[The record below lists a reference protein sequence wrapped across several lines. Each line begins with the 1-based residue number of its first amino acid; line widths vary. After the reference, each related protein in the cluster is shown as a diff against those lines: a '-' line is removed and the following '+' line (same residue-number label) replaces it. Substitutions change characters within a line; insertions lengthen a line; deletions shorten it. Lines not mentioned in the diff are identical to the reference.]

1 MRSVVSLFCAFLVVL
16 LLGTAVTPAQAAV
29 RAAAHQGYGRLVFDW
44 NDPVRYA
51 VKVSGRTMTVTFG
64 RAIVGDPRAVV
75 GPLSEYIASAS
86 VSPDQKTV
94 VFTLK
99 GDYEANSFTLGPSV
113 VIDLRPT
120 SSVGKEAKAAPAP
133 APAAAPAAARP
144 PTPVPAAAAPPRT
157 QSAGPRLGVRV
168 GSHEGYDRVVFDWP
182 RQVAY
187 SVSSTDSLATITFQ
201 RPATVDVERL
211 RNALPPALSNVT
223 ADSTAKTLTV
233 RIPLPKDGRVRH
245 FTSGPKVVLDVMV
258 SPEEAVARAEET
270 DTAKAP
276 QMAALPGAADDT
288 TPTPLVPTAPPAA
301 IAPTGAAPSSAE
313 PAKSPAAEALDQA
326 LREQAK
332 GGTATPPAAAAAKP
346 AAAPTTAPV
355 VTPQAKDAAGE
366 NAAAEDYEPPKP
378 AAGSMVASLSFPWDK
393 ATAAAVFKRGPY
405 YWVVFDRNQK
415 VDIPLMKKLGGKV
428 IHHIEQIPSRTATVM
443 RVLVEP
449 GYNAS
454 VRREGLLWIVDFMR
468 QPYRPARPVEVSP
481 QPRSPV
487 GPRLFLPVAEGGTAM
502 VLLDPEVGDR
512 FIVVPVVPLGSGVFP
527 SHAYPD
533 ADLPITVQGV
543 LVEPHSDRVV
553 VNSTRNGIDVTAQGG
568 MTFSTN
574 LAEMKA
580 MSQIGANTN
589 LTKVLDIGAWMRG
602 GEDNFVETKQMLE
615 LAVAQSP
622 ATRRN
627 PARLEL
633 ARFYFANGYEAEA
646 LGILS
651 LIEKDSPDLA
661 NSAAV
666 KALHGAASFMMGR
679 WDEAVR
685 DFSHPSLASIEEAA
699 FWRALAQAELG
710 SPELQAQTVRE
721 YGGVIGDYPRAIKVP
736 LAIQSALVTVA
747 AADDLSTNNFV
758 AAAQTDDNTTHELAA
773 ITYIE
778 GKLASAEGN
787 FDVAIEKWGELEDS
801 TDRYFRALAIRDRL
815 EMLYRMEQLDRPN
828 LIKGLERLRFA
839 WRGGPFELSLLMRL
853 GDLYTE
859 EGEYGKALRVW
870 QQATTYF
877 EGQPGAELAMGR
889 MRETFDKLYYDG
901 LADKMTPL
909 RAIALYDEFRELTP
923 TGPKGDE
930 MIRRLADRLVSV
942 DLLQQA
948 AALLER
954 QVKYRLS
961 GADKAKVGARLGL
974 VYLLDREPEKAVAA
988 LLESKSPDTPAPLE
1002 RQRQQL
1008 LARGLSDTGR
1018 TDDAVMLLD
1027 GDSSRNADLLRAEIE
1042 WKSGHWKKAAE
1053 ALSNVV
1059 PEPSPSLVLADDEA
1073 RLVLDWATALTLS
1086 EDERAVANIRNRYG
1100 AAMERTTFKDAFDLI
1115 TTPPESG
1122 VIDYRTVSERIKQA
1136 EDFKSF
1142 LAAYRERLRSEGLSG
1157 IN

>member
-1 MRSVVSLFCAFLVVL
+1 MRSVVSIFCAL
-16 LLGTAVTPAQAAV
+16 LLALLVSATATPAHAAV
-29 RAAAHQGYGRLVFDW
+29 RAAEHQGYGRLVFDW
-44 NDPVRYA
+44 DGPVRYA

-64 RAIVGDPRAVV
+64 RPLSGDPRAAI
-75 GPLSEYIASAS
+75 GPLSRYIAAAS
-86 VSPDQKTV
+86 LSQDGLTAT
-94 VFTLK
+94 FTLK
-99 GDYEANSFTLGPSV
+99 NDYEANSFTLGASV
-113 VIDLRPT
+113 VVDLRPAGAAAAQANST
-120 SSVGKEAKAAPAP
+120 PTPTPAPAP
-133 APAAAPAAARP
+133 APAASRAPPVASAPAARAP
-144 PTPVPAAAAPPRT
+144 AVTPAPRAASSG
-157 QSAGPRLGVRV
+157 SAPRLGVRA
-168 GSHEGYDRVVFDWP
+168 GSHEGYERVVFDWP
-182 RQVAY
+182 STVPY
-187 SVSSTDSLATITFQ
+187 TVSSTDSAATVTFS
-201 RPATVDVERL
+201 RPATIDLPRL
-211 RNALPPALSNVT
+211 REALPEFLQGVTSETSGRQLSVQ
-223 ADSTAKTLTV
+223 
-233 RIPLPKDGRVRH
+233 IPLPKGGRVRH
-245 FTSGPKVVLDVMV
+245 FTSGPKVVLDVMM
-258 SPEEAVARAEET
+258 SPDQAVQQAEEQ
-270 DTAKAP
+270 DQAP
-276 QMAALPGAADDT
+276 SPQVAALPTKSDEAAVET
-288 TPTPLVPTAPPAA
+288 PAAPAVTAPQAINTPTTAE
-301 IAPTGAAPSSAE
+301 S
-313 PAKSPAAEALDQA
+313 KSPAAEALDRA
-326 LREQAK
+326 LREQVQGQPEKAP
-332 GGTATPPAAAAAKP
+332 AAPVTPPAATDAEP
-346 AAAPTTAPV
+346 A
-355 VTPQAKDAAGE
+355 D
-366 NAAAEDYEPPKP
+366 DYQPPKP
-378 AAGSMVASLSFPWDK
+378 EKGSLVASLSFPWDK
-393 ATAAAVFKRGPY
+393 ATAAAVFQRGPY
-405 YWVVFDRNQK
+405 YWVVFDRHQDA
-415 VDIPLMKKLGGKV
+415 DIPLLKKLGGKV
-428 IHHIEQIPSRTATVM
+428 VHHVEQIPSASATVI
-443 RVLVEP
+443 RLLVEP

-468 QPYRPARPVEVSP
+468 QPYRPTRPVEVTP

-487 GPRLFLPVAEGGTAM
+487 GPRLFLPVAEGGRAM

-512 FIVVPVVPLGSGVFP
+512 FIAVPVVPLGTGVFP
-527 SHAYPD
+527 AHAYPD
-533 ADLPITVQGV
+533 ADLPVTVQGV
-543 LVEPHSDRVV
+543 LVEPHSDQVV
-553 VNSTRNGIDVTAQGG
+553 VNSTRNGVDVTAPGG
-568 MTFSTN
+568 LTFSTN

-580 MSQIGANTN
+580 MAQIGTNTN

-602 GEDNFVETKQMLE
+602 GEENFNETKQMLE
-615 LAVAQSP
+615 MAVAQAP
-622 ATRRN
+622 DTRRN

-651 LIEKDSPDLA
+651 VIEKDSPDLA

-679 WDEAVR
+679 WSEAVR
-685 DFSHPSLASIEEAA
+685 DFSHPSLASIEEAS

-710 SPELQAQTVRE
+710 SPELQAQTVRDF
-721 YGGVIGDYPRAIKVP
+721 GGVIGDYPRRVKVP
-736 LAIQSALVTVA
+736 LAIQAALVSVA
-747 AADDLSTNNFV
+747 AADDLATNNFL
-758 AAAQTDDNTTHELAA
+758 AAAQADDNTTHELAA
-773 ITYIE
+773 MTYIE

-801 TDRYFRALAIRDRL
+801 TDRYFRAVAIRDRL

-859 EGEYGKALRVW
+859 EGDYGKALRVW
-870 QQATTYF
+870 QQAATYF
-877 EGQPGAELAMGR
+877 EGQSGAELAMGR

-901 LADKMTPL
+901 LADGMTPL

-988 LLESKSPDTPAPLE
+988 LLESKSPTTPEPLE

-1008 LARGLSDTGR
+1008 LARGLADLGRSDE
-1018 TDDAVMLLD
+1018 AVVLLE

-1042 WKSGHWKKAAE
+1042 WKSGNWAKAAE

-1059 PEPSPSLVLADDEA
+1059 PKASPSLVLTDEQA
-1073 RLVLDWATALTLS
+1073 MMVLDWATALTLS
-1086 EDERAVANIRNRYG
+1086 EDEQAVAVIRNRYG
-1100 AAMERTTFKDAFDLI
+1100 AAMDRTSYKEAFDLI

-1122 VIDYRTVSERIKQA
+1122 VIDYRTVSDRIKQA